1 MIKFLITH
9 PETKRKIFG
18 MVITDG
24 NIELLKKDK
33 PLHFN
38 AEQLGLSEVK
48 FNELLLLYYESNEI
62 AVKDLKEK
70 GYIDKDTVIEDIK
83 PSVKH

>member
-18 MVITDG
+18 MVITKR
-24 NIELLKKDK
+24 NVELLQLGK
-33 PLHFN
+33 PIHFN
-38 AEQLGLSEVK
+38 AEDVK
-48 FNELLLLYYESNEI
+48 LPYYKFQELFLMYYETTEE

-70 GYIDKDTVIEDIK
+70 GYIDKDTVVEDVG